1 MSGAAAAR
9 SDRHLRRCPRV
20 PGCCRGMIT
29 AELAVSGLVI
39 AVIGV
44 FLAWGVACLMLQIRC
59 VDLAAEVAC
68 QAARGDA
75 AQAEKAKR
83 AAPAGTRIEVSREG
97 ESVRVRVDLVA
108 QPWTRVL
115 PGIGLHAETTVQ
127 AEPGVK
133 S

>member
-1 MSGAAAAR
+1 
-9 SDRHLRRCPRV
+9 
-20 PGCCRGMIT
+20 MIT

-59 VDLAAEVAC
+59 VDLAAEVAR
-68 QAARGDA
+68 QAARGDETQA
-75 AQAEKAKR
+75 AKAKR
-83 AAPAGTRIEVSREG
+83 AAPAGTRIDVSRIGDE
-97 ESVRVRVDLVA
+97 VRVRVDLVA
-108 QPWTRVL
+108 QPWTRVI
-115 PGIGLHAETTVQ
+115 PGIGLHAEARVQ